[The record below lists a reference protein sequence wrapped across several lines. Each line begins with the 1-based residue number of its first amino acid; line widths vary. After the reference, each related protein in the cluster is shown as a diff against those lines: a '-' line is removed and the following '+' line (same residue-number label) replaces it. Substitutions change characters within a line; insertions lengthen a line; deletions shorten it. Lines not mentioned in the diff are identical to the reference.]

1 MNNKKI
7 YINGVFVNETD
18 AAISPF
24 DRGLLYG
31 DGLFE
36 TMKAV
41 NGDIEYYK
49 DHLARL
55 KKGCLTLK
63 ILYTEFSKL
72 EPAIKKLLRANELND
87 KQAYIK
93 ILITRGVDASRGG
106 HSIKKETKPTV
117 IITTK
122 ELAATERKSIDA
134 ITVISPYYNNME
146 VKSLNYLP
154 SVLAK
159 EAALKKNA
167 HEAIFVDEKGFI
179 LEGTSSN
186 VFIVK
191 NDILYTPPLNGRIL
205 DGVMRK
211 QVLKFSRDKK
221 LKVIKRNITTDEI
234 YSSDLAFITN
244 SIVGINIIEKIDGRF
259 LKESDKSSKTIKVL
273 KSFPGVKRYRYK
285 PVT

>member
-1 MNNKKI
+1 MDNKKV
-7 YINGVFVNETD
+7 YINGVFVNEKD

-49 DHLARL
+49 DHLTRL

-63 ILYTEFSKL
+63 ILYTEFSKI

-93 ILITRGVDASRGG
+93 ILITRGVDASLGG

-122 ELAATERKSIDA
+122 ELAATERKSIEA

-167 HEAIFVDEKGFI
+167 VEAIFVDEKGFI

-186 VFIVK
+186 VFIIK

-244 SIVGINIIEKIDGRF
+244 SIIGINIIEKIDGRF